1 MAMRRSLV
9 PAAVAV
15 AAIAA
20 LGWWALG
27 ARQPG
32 APAQQT
38 TAAGTAH
45 GTAPAANRHPPLP
58 PGTFDATRAVLED
71 AAQRGDP
78 EASFRIGR
86 ALAYCM
92 RYRPVPGG
100 ELTRMLA
107 QAIAEAGDSVRI
119 AGRPLGDERSIDLFL
134 YAHAEG
140 ERLCTGTD
148 SLRKTPPAGTAYD
161 HIARAAAQGHPGA
174 MALYP
179 QVAFE
184 EFQNQAALLE
194 HAAEVARRRDRAG
207 TMLEAAIRAGEA
219 DALRN
224 AAVAY
229 AANGWLPE
237 DPMRSLTYW
246 FAYLGTPAGQRLPD
260 SLRAD
265 MEATL
270 LQAHSTDTVQ
280 KARSRAL
287 ELLAAHDWQS
297 GEPR

>member
-1 MAMRRSLV
+1 MRRSLV
-9 PAAVAV
+9 LAAVAV
-15 AAIAA
+15 AVIAA
-20 LGWWALG
+20 LGWWALR
-27 ARQPG
+27 ARQP
-32 APAQQT
+32 AVPPQQM
-38 TAAGTAH
+38 TAAGTGH
-45 GTAPAANRHPPLP
+45 GTAPAANPHPPLP
-58 PGTFDATRAVLED
+58 SGTFDATRAVLED

-86 ALAYCM
+86 ALAYCT

-148 SLRKTPPAGTAYD
+148 SLRERPPAGTAYE
-161 HIARAAAQGHPGA
+161 HVARAAAQGHPGA

-179 QVAFE
+179 EVAFE
-184 EFQNQAALLE
+184 EFQDQAALVE
-194 HAAEVARRRDRAG
+194 NAGEVARRRDRAG
-207 TMLEAAIRAGEA
+207 RMLEAAIRAGEA
-219 DALRN
+219 VALRN
-224 AAVAY
+224 AATAY
-229 AANGWLPE
+229 AANGWLPA
-237 DPMRSLTYW
+237 DPPRALAYGL
-246 FAYLGTPAGQRLPD
+246 AYLRTPAGQRLPD
-260 SLRAD
+260 SLRAE

-270 LQAHSTDTVQ
+270 LQGHSAETVH
-280 KARSRAL
+280 KARSHAL

-297 GEPR
+297 GDRR